1 MENNI
6 YQLRD
11 LLSSMKKT
19 LDKLLAIEHEKTAVL
34 EKNSVDELNRIINDE
49 QALIMEHSSLERE
62 RLELCGRLNTKTV
75 SELYELYPDS
85 KEVLGEI
92 HEQLIQTVNEIKKV
106 SSINKQLLE
115 TKRQL
120 VRLIMSQLGYEKES
134 TTYDKKAQLT

>member
-62 RLELCGRLNTKTV
+62 RLELCGRLNAKTV

-134 TTYDKKAQLT
+134 TTYDKKAQLI